1 MKFDRKAVF
10 GSNFGGAAGQM
21 AMRAKGRAR
30 QPGQM
35 NPLERDFERLLQHQ
49 LATDAIAWYGYDVIK
64 LRLADNTFLSVDFF
78 VMQTSGELHGI
89 DVKGGL
95 IEEDARVKMR
105 VVASA
110 FPIPLFFAQRQKK
123 SEGGAWVI
131 TEV

>member
-1 MKFDRKAVF
+1 MSFDRKAVW
-10 GSNFGGAAGQM
+10 GRKFGGASGQL
-21 AMRAKGRAR
+21 AMRAKGRQR

-35 NPLERDFERLLQHQ
+35 NPLERDFERHLQML
-49 LATDAIAWYGYDVIK
+49 LATDQIAWYGFDVIK

-78 VMQTSGELHGI
+78 VMQTSGELHAI

-110 FPIPLFFAQRQKK
+110 FPIPLFYAQRKK
-123 SEGGAWVI
+123 KAEGGGWVLM
-131 TEV
+131 EV